1 MIVRVFVGDDGNR
14 PAELSAKHRA
24 DCHPPLR
31 KGFLIMNKQDLLL
44 EIGVEEIPARFLP
57 PAIGQIR
64 QLAAQALDAAGLPYE
79 SLAVYATPRRL
90 ALLVNGLAAMQ
101 ADKDIEVKGP
111 SLAVAYDA
119 TGHPSQALK
128 GFCRGQGVGIEAL
141 QQRELNGSL
150 YMYAVKRIAGQSALM
165 ILPRLLTDIIHKIYF
180 PKPMRWGYEEMRFA
194 RPIHW
199 LVALLGGEV
208 LPLSLAGINAG
219 RLTRGHRTLGSQR
232 IEIREPSHY
241 LGLLRQNYVICDQE
255 ERRELVWRQIQAEA
269 AAIGGVVKE
278 DEELLEEVVF
288 LLEYPTAL
296 AGSFEEKYLELPR
309 ELIITPMREHQR
321 YFPVYKEDGSLLN
334 KFIAVR
340 NGDSRYLDIVRAGN
354 EKVIRPRLADA
365 EFFWQEDLRQPLG
378 GLTER
383 LSEIVFHEKLGN
395 MLQKVERLMALAAYI
410 GEALGYS
417 EEELRQTERAAYLC
431 KADLLSHAVYEFPEL
446 QGIMGEYYARAGG
459 EPDIV
464 CQAIREHYLPRHAGD
479 DIPQTKP
486 GIALALADKIDALC
500 GFFAVGLIPSG
511 SQDPYALRRAASGCV
526 QITARQGLFL
536 EMSGLLSK
544 AFELLKPHMTESG
557 DRDRVAQIELII
569 SFIRQ
574 RIANALA
581 DQGLPYDIIQAVE
594 NQRGGNIWEIMLK
607 AHALQEY
614 REQAGFGHL
623 LEGFTRA
630 ANLLRAATAK
640 GELSEAALPQVRED
654 LLQDATENRLHDH
667 VLRIQQQVYEA
678 SRERR
683 YKDILQL
690 LAGLGGDIDA
700 FFESVMV
707 MDDNRDIRINRLSL
721 LQQIVGL
728 AAQMG
733 DLSKLVER

>member
-1 MIVRVFVGDDGNR
+1 MNNH
-14 PAELSAKHRA
+14 ETA
-24 DCHPPLR
+24 DR
-31 KGFLIMNKQDLLL
+31 RDLLL

-57 PAIGQIR
+57 PAIAQIR
-64 QLAAQALDAAGLPYE
+64 QLAGPALANAGLPYE
-79 SLAVYATPRRL
+79 SLDVYATPRRL
-90 ALLVNGLAAMQ
+90 ALLVHGLAVMQ
-101 ADKDIEVKGP
+101 ADQDIEVKGP
-111 SLAVAYDA
+111 SLAAAYDA
-119 TGHPSQALK
+119 EGKPSRALL
-128 GFCRGQGVGIEAL
+128 GFCKGQGVDEADL
-141 QQRELNGSL
+141 RQKEVGGN
-150 YMYAVKRIAGQSALM
+150 MYVFAVKQVKGQSAAA
-165 ILPRLLTDIIHKIYF
+165 ILPQLLTDIIHKIHF

-208 LPLSLAGINAG
+208 LPLSLAGVIAG
-219 RLTRGHRTLGSQR
+219 RITRGHRILGSQH
-232 IEIREPSHY
+232 IEIAEPACY
-241 LGLLRQNYVICDQE
+241 VDLLRQNGVICDQQ
-255 ERRELVWRQIQAEA
+255 ERRELVWRQIQEQA

-296 AGSFEEKYLELPR
+296 AGSFEQKYLQLPR

-340 NGDSRYLDIVRAGN
+340 NGDSRFLDIVRAGN

-365 EFFWQEDLRQPLG
+365 EFFWQEDLRQPLSL
-378 GLTER
+378 LTER
-383 LSEIVFHEKLGN
+383 LAEIVFHEKLGN
-395 MLQKVERLMALAAYI
+395 MRQKVERLMALAVYI

-417 EEELRQTERAAYLC
+417 VEELRQTERAAYLC

-459 EPDIV
+459 EQDTV

-479 DIPQTKP
+479 EIPATRP
-486 GIALALADKIDALC
+486 GVAVALADKIDTLC
-500 GFFAVGLIPSG
+500 GFFAVGMVPSG
-511 SQDPYALRRAASGCV
+511 SQDPYALRRAATGCV
-526 QITARQGLFL
+526 QTMVRHGLSL
-536 EMSGLLSK
+536 EMHGLAAK

-557 DRDRVAQIELII
+557 GRDRVAQIELII
-569 SFIRQ
+569 NFLRL
-574 RIANALA
+574 RVANALTE
-581 DQGLPYDIIQAVE
+581 QGLSYDVIQAIE
-594 NQRGGNIWEIMLK
+594 NQRGGNLWEIMLK

-614 REQAGFGHL
+614 REQTGFGHL

-630 ANLLRAATAK
+630 ANLLRAAAAK
-640 GELSEAALPQVRED
+640 GELNEAALPQVRED
-654 LLQDATENRLHDH
+654 LLQDAAENRLHNH
-667 VLRIQQQVYEA
+667 VLQIKQQVHTA
-678 SRERR
+678 LRERR
-683 YKDILQL
+683 YTTVLQL

-707 MDDNRDIRINRLSL
+707 MDENQDIRMNRLSL
-721 LQQIVGL
+721 LQQIVTL

-733 DLSKLVER
+733 DLSKLVEK